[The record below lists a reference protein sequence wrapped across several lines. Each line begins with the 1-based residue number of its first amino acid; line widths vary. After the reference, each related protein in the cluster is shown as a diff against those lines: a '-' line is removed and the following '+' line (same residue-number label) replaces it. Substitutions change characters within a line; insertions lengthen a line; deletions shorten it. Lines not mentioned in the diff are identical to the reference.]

1 MSQPTWNSGQAREPL
16 QELCREGKL
25 LTAACGSSLRAVSRD
40 VKILA
45 AVSPKSDGERN
56 NVAGKSCQ

>member
-1 MSQPTWNSGQAREPL
+1 MYGHEAICCGCQVIDVVKQKISLEHPIV
-16 QELCREGKL
+16 KL
-25 LTAACGSSLRAVSRD
+25 LK

-56 NVAGKSCQ
+56 NVAGESCK